1 MTSRLV
7 LPLLAFTL
15 STTVVSPALAQS
27 IITTRP
33 EDPAAVYLTRE
44 DFGVT
49 ADGVADDSAAL
60 QAAIDKAAGPGGGIV
75 FMPSGRYR
83 ISRTLYVW
91 RAVRLVGY
99 GETRPV
105 ITLGPN
111 TPGYQQGLGLMV
123 LFAPGGPAGPGGGR
137 GVPFPPQ
144 GLVPAI
150 NTVAD
155 SNQGTFYPGIN
166 NIDFEIGDGN
176 PAAVAIRAHS
186 AQHTVLRHMRIRVGS
201 GLAAFYQVGNLAEN
215 LHVSGGRYG
224 ILTENTTPYWP
235 FTLVDST
242 FEGQRDASIREHSA
256 MLTVI
261 RSTFRD
267 VPVAI
272 EINESYSD
280 QLFVQDSRFERVSNA
295 AVLISNERNAQ
306 TQIGV
311 SNAVCANVPVFARW
325 RESGRTQTA
334 PAPTY
339 RVQTFNYGLFVPPDG
354 TTGRFD
360 TRFVAA
366 PLSALPAPLAPA
378 IRPLPPSSQW
388 VNVRTLGVMGDG
400 QTDDTEALKRAALS
414 NRALYFPTGH
424 YIVRDTIVLGPET
437 HVIALHPGLTQL
449 NLPDNTPG
457 YAGVGAPKAILQ
469 APQGGTNI
477 VSSMGLFTGFVNP
490 RAFGLMWMAGETSLV
505 DGLQIHGGA
514 GGYLTPAVRAAF
526 YSGARGGGPA
536 AGGVGPGGA
545 AAGGAAAGRAGGAGP
560 GAAAGGGRAGGPA
573 IAGPP
578 PQTRFGAQYP
588 SIWVTRGGGG
598 TFSGVWT
605 PDERSQGGL
614 YVSDTNTP
622 GRVYGLSAEHHLF
635 NEIKLERVENWEFL
649 APQTEEEAS
658 SSPEAVAFEII
669 DSRNIFIANFKAYR
683 VTRSIQ
689 PHPAAMRIYNSSDI
703 RIRNVRVNSEHGY
716 AIADANGPGTFLR
729 VGKFPFDN
737 TLQDVTHGIEVR
749 ERDFAV
755 FDLVASPPRPRR
767 AAMPSVVA
775 RGATVERLA
784 SDFFAISGA
793 AVDATGTLYFVDKH
807 QHRIY
812 AWSKARGLWIVRHDP
827 LDPVSLAV
835 DRSGALLVLS
845 SSGPQGTVYSFKPGS
860 PVDEITVLTPQPAAP
875 RTGAAFALPGNV
887 WTDGQFADHLNLETL
902 RFRTLAEMFAAA
914 VGTPTERTYVSPDGS
929 LVLPASRVFTQ
940 GAGGSYPGM
949 DPSGWRWSHNLNA
962 YGLVTARPGQQ
973 IYVAS
978 NAENRTYRAT
988 VNADGTLGALTA
1000 FAERGGESVTVDE
1013 AGNVYIT
1020 NGQVFVYASSG
1031 ALIGQI
1037 DVPERPIQVLFGG
1050 ADRRTMFILTHRGL
1064 YGVNMRH
1071 AGRAPT
1077 SAR

>member
-1 MTSRLV
+1 MKSRYV
-7 LPLLAFTL
+7 LFLFAAVL
-15 STTVVSPALAQS
+15 SVGAAHPTHAQS

-33 EDPAAVYLTRE
+33 DDPAAVYLTRE
-44 DFGVT
+44 DFGV
-49 ADGVADDSAAL
+49 AGDGVADDSAGL
-60 QAAIDKAAGPGGGIV
+60 QAAIDKASGPGGGIV
-75 FMPSGRYR
+75 FVPSGRYR

-99 GETRPV
+99 GEARPV

-123 LFAPGGPAGPGGGR
+123 HFAPGGPGALTGGR

-144 GLVPAI
+144 GLVPPI
-150 NTVAD
+150 TTVAD
-155 SNQGTFYPGIN
+155 SNQGTFYPGITN
-166 NIDFEIGDGN
+166 VDFEIGDGN

-186 AQHTVLRHMRIRVGS
+186 AQHTVLRHMTMRIGS
-201 GLAAFYQVGNLAEN
+201 GLAAFYQVGNLADN
-215 LHVSGGRYG
+215 LRIHGGRYG

-242 FEGQRDASIREHSA
+242 FEGQRDAAIREHTA

-261 RSTFRD
+261 RTTFRD

-272 EINESYSD
+272 EINDRYSD
-280 QLFVQDSRFERVSNA
+280 QLWIQDSRFERVSRA

-311 SNAVCANVPVFARW
+311 QNAVCADVPVFARW
-325 RESGRTQTA
+325 RDSGRTQAA
-334 PAPTY
+334 PAATY
-339 RVQTFNYGLFVPPDG
+339 RVQAFNYGLFLPPDG

-360 TRFVAA
+360 TRFVAS
-366 PLSALPAPLAPA
+366 PLATLPAAQPPA
-378 IRPLPPSSQW
+378 LRPLPPSTQW

-414 NRALYFPTGH
+414 NRALYFPIGH

-437 HVIALHPGLTQL
+437 HVIALHPGLTQFD
-449 NLPDNTPG
+449 LPDNTPG
-457 YAGVGAPKAILQ
+457 YAGVGGPKAILQ

-477 VSSMGLFTGFVNP
+477 VSAMGLFTGNVNP
-490 RAFGLMWMAGETSLV
+490 RAFGLLWMAGETSLV

-526 YSGARGGGPA
+526 YSGARGA
-536 AGGVGPGGA
+536 GPG
-545 AAGGAAAGRAGGAGP
+545 AGGAAGA
-560 GAAAGGGRAGGPA
+560 GRAGGPA
-573 IAGPP
+573 FAGPP

-614 YVSDTNTP
+614 YVSDTTTP
-622 GRVYGLSAEHHLF
+622 GRVYGISAEHHLF

-658 SSPEAVAFEII
+658 SSPEAVAFEIV
-669 DSRNIFIANFKAYR
+669 DSRNILFANVKAYR

-689 PHPAAMRIYNSSDI
+689 PHPAAMRVYNSSDI
-703 RIRNVRVNSEHGY
+703 RIRNIRVNSEHGY
-716 AIADANGPGTFLR
+716 AVNDANGPGTFLR
-729 VGKFPFDN
+729 AGKFPFDSA
-737 TLQDVTHGIEVR
+737 LQDVTHGLDVR
-749 ERDFAV
+749 ERDFAL
-755 FDLVASPPRPRR
+755 FDLVASPPAPRR
-767 AAMPSVVA
+767 AGMPAVVA
-775 RGATVERLA
+775 RGATVETLA
-784 SDFFAISGA
+784 RGFFAVSGA
-793 AVDATGTLYFVDKH
+793 TVDTAGTLYFVDKH

-812 AWSKARGLWIVRHDP
+812 AWSKARGLWVVRHDP

-845 SSGPQGTVYSFKPGS
+845 SSGPQGTVYSFTPGS
-860 PVDEITVLTPQPAAP
+860 PVDQITVLSPQPATP
-875 RTGAAFALPGNV
+875 RADAAFALPGNV

-902 RFRTLAEMFAAA
+902 RFRTLAEMFETA
-914 VGTPTERTYVSPDGS
+914 VGTKTERSYVSPDGS
-929 LVLPASRVFTQ
+929 LVLPAVRVFTQ

-949 DPSGWRWSHNLNA
+949 DPSGWRWSHHLNA
-962 YGLVTARPGQQ
+962 YGLLTARPGQQ
-973 IYVAS
+973 VYVIS
-978 NAENRTYRAT
+978 SAENRTYRAT
-988 VNADGTLGALTA
+988 VNADGTLGNLTA

-1013 AGNVYIT
+1013 SGNVYVT
-1020 NGQVFVYASSG
+1020 NGQVFVYDPSG
-1031 ALIGQI
+1031 KPLGQI

-1050 ADRRTMFILTHRGL
+1050 ADRRTLFILTHHGL

-1071 AGRAPT
+1071 AGRAPAL
-1077 SAR
+1077 AR

>member
-1 MTSRLV
+1 MKPR
-7 LPLLAFTL
+7 LAFFLFVVAL
-15 STTVVSPALAQS
+15 SAATAGPALAQS
-27 IITTRP
+27 VITTRP
-33 EDPAAVYLTRE
+33 DDPAAVYLTRE

-49 ADGVADDSAAL
+49 GDGIADDSAGL

-75 FMPSGRYR
+75 FVPSGRYR

-99 GETRPV
+99 GDTRPV

-123 LFAPGGPAGPGGGR
+123 HFAPAGPAGQTGGR

-144 GLVPAI
+144 GLVPPI
-150 NTVAD
+150 TTVAD

-166 NIDFEIGDGN
+166 NVDFEIGDGN
-176 PAAVAIRAHS
+176 PAAVAVRAHS
-186 AQHTVLRHMRIRVGS
+186 AQHTVLRHMTFRVGS
-201 GLAAFYQVGNLAEN
+201 GLAALYQVGNLAED
-215 LHVSGGRYG
+215 LHVYGGRYG

-242 FEGQRDASIREHSA
+242 FEGQRDAAIREHMA

-272 EINESYSD
+272 EIDDQYSD
-280 QLFVQDSRFERVSNA
+280 QLWIQDSRFERVSRA

-306 TQIGV
+306 TQVGV
-311 SNAVCANVPVFARW
+311 QNAVCTEVPVFVRW

-334 PAPTY
+334 PASTY
-339 RVQTFNYGLFVPPDG
+339 RVQAFNYGLFVPPDG
-354 TTGRFD
+354 ATGRFD

-366 PLSALPAPLAPA
+366 PLAAVPAPLPPA
-378 IRPLPPSSQW
+378 LRPLPPSTQW

-414 NRALYFPTGH
+414 NRALYFPIGH

-449 NLPDNTPG
+449 DLPDNTPE
-457 YAGVGAPKAILQ
+457 YAGVGGPKAILQ

-477 VSSMGLFTGFVNP
+477 VSSMGLFTGNVNP

-536 AGGVGPGGA
+536 AVGARAGGPG
-545 AAGGAAAGRAGGAGP
+545 AGGAAGAGRG
-560 GAAAGGGRAGGPA
+560 GGPA
-573 IAGPP
+573 PAGPP

-614 YVSDTNTP
+614 YVSDTTTP

-649 APQTEEEAS
+649 SPQTEEEAS
-658 SSPEAVAFEII
+658 SSPEAVAFEIV
-669 DSRNIFIANFKAYR
+669 DSRNIMIANFKAYR

-689 PHPAAMRIYNSSDI
+689 PHPAAIRVYNSSDI
-703 RIRNVRVNSEHGY
+703 RIRNIRVNAEHGY

-729 VGKFPFDN
+729 AGKFPFDN
-737 TLQDVTHGIEVR
+737 ALQDVTHGLEIR

-755 FDLVASPPRPRR
+755 FDLVASPPAPRR
-767 AAMPSVVA
+767 AAMPAVVA
-775 RGATVERLA
+775 RGATLETLA
-784 SDFFAISGA
+784 GGFFAISGA
-793 AVDATGTLYFVDKH
+793 TVDAAGTLYFVDKH

-812 AWSKARGLWIVRHDP
+812 AWSRTRGLWIVRHDP
-827 LDPVSLAV
+827 LDPVSLAI

-845 SSGPQGTVYSFKPGS
+845 SSGSQGTVYSFTPGS
-860 PVDEITVLTPQPAAP
+860 PVDAITVLTPQPAAP
-875 RTGAAFALPGNV
+875 RADAAFALPANV

-902 RFRTLAEMFAAA
+902 RYRTLAEMFATA
-914 VGTPTERTYVSPDGS
+914 VGSRTERAYVSPDGS
-929 LVLPASRVFTQ
+929 LVLPAVRVFTQ
-940 GAGGSYPGM
+940 GPVGSYPGM
-949 DPSGWRWSHNLNA
+949 DPSGWRWSHHLNA
-962 YGLVTARPGQQ
+962 YGLFTARPGQQ
-973 IYVAS
+973 VYVIS

-988 VNADGTLGALTA
+988 VNTDGTLGNLAA
-1000 FAERGGESVTVDE
+1000 FVERGGESVTVDE
-1013 AGNVYIT
+1013 AGNVYVT
-1020 NGQVFVYASSG
+1020 NGQVFVYDPSG
-1031 ALIGQI
+1031 KPLGQI

-1050 ADRRTMFILTHRGL
+1050 TDRRTLFILTHRGL

-1071 AGRAPT
+1071 AGHAPVFV
-1077 SAR
+1077 R